1 MAERHHTK
9 RHEMEG
15 SANDMADIRHRVGI
29 NAPQQQVYAALA
41 TKEGLADWWT
51 RDVQGDPTPGGM
63 LRFSFFGSADLGA
76 VMKVAELIPER
87 RVEWHC
93 AQGPEEWVDTTLT
106 FDLKP
111 EEGGEI
117 VLLLTHAGWREPVE
131 FMHHCST
138 KWAYHLLG
146 LKERLE
152 SGALTAYPIS
162 GKISS
167 WG

>member
-1 MAERHHTK
+1 
-9 RHEMEG
+9 MEG
-15 SANDMADIRHRVGI
+15 STNDMADIRHRVGI
-29 NAPQQQVYAALA
+29 NAPQQQVSAALA

-51 RDVQGDPTPGGM
+51 RDVQGDPAPGGM
-63 LRFSFFGSADLGA
+63 LRFSFFGSAEPGA
-76 VMKVAELIPER
+76 VMEVTELIPDW
-87 RVEWHC
+87 RVEWRC
-93 AQGPEEWVDTTLT
+93 VQGPDEWVGTTLT

-111 EEGGEI
+111 GAASEI

-146 LKERLE
+146 LKEWLE
-152 SGALTAYPIS
+152 SGALAVYPID